1 MYLFAKE
8 VDPLNGP
15 ASSNLALS
23 ARTKSHHKVVI
34 FVERKGATELL
45 QPRARFERLFL
56 ASSLSGELAEKY
68 LAM

>member
-1 MYLFAKE
+1 
-8 VDPLNGP
+8 
-15 ASSNLALS
+15 
-23 ARTKSHHKVVI
+23 VVI